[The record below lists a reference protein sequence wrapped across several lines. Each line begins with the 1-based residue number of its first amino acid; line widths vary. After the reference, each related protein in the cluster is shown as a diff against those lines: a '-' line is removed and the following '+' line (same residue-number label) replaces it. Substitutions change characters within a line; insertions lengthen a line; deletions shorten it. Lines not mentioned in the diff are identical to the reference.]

1 MDESKSDTKSSDPQA
16 FKHITLKSSKYN
28 IQYELVWSEK
38 FIKSI
43 SNLTNIA
50 FTNIIKK
57 LKGDAEDKMKDIVFG
72 NKWLLTNK
80 LHKSFQES
88 ELRQKSNDSHENLIK
103 EIEASLLPTGFGNK
117 LLLDSND

>member
-43 SNLTNIA
+43 SNLTSIA

-88 ELRQKSNDSHENLIK
+88 ELRQKSNDSHEN
-103 EIEASLLPTGFGNK
+103 FY
-117 LLLDSND
+117 